1 MNTPDTTSDS
11 TAQRVATDSAARSPL
26 VRAGIDGVALK
37 PTECDLSLA
46 VGLPVST
53 LVVDYEGR
61 DAFPEVGTLQRLA
74 AAASVRV
81 TTPVRA
87 DGLDPLGD
95 DAVDTS
101 LPNGVGRVLVAGHG
115 AYLSETEA
123 SRAIAPRIGAARER
137 HPDAWVGTES
147 VERIALAAGGS
158 QFELLSRST
167 TADVR
172 ALRAAGFDGEVAC
185 YAPTALTA
193 DEDDLLDALG
203 AYVSRRGPVRR
214 ALPDG
219 DADRAGASDGGAETD
234 SAATGRA
241 REVLLAAIR
250 DYALVGDVAT
260 VRERTEGLREA
271 GVDSVVAYPARG
283 LGEFRT

>member
-1 MNTPDTTSDS
+1 MNAPESTSDS
-11 TAQRVATDSAARSPL
+11 TAQRAATDRAARSPL

-46 VGLPVST
+46 VDLPAST

-61 DAFPEVGTLQRLA
+61 EPFPDAETLQRLA
-74 AAASVRV
+74 TSASVRV

-95 DAVDTS
+95 DSVDREI
-101 LPNGVGRVLVAGHG
+101 PAGVGRVLVAGHG
-115 AYLSETEA
+115 AYLSDTEA
-123 SRAIAPRIGAARER
+123 SKAIAPRFGAARER
-137 HPDAWVGTES
+137 HSEAWIGTES
-147 VERIALAAGGS
+147 VERIALAASGT

-167 TADVR
+167 VADVR
-172 ALRAAGFDGEVAC
+172 ALRAAGFDGDVAC

-193 DEDDLLDALG
+193 DEDELLDALG

-214 ALPDG
+214 ALSED
-219 DADRAGASDGGAETD
+219 AETD

-241 REVLLAAIR
+241 RDVSLAAIQ
-250 DYALVGDVAT
+250 DYALVGDVET
-260 VRERTEGLREA
+260 VRERTEALREA
-271 GVDSVVAYPARG
+271 GVDTVVAYPARG
-283 LGEFRT
+283 LEEFRS

>member
-37 PTECDLSLA
+37 PTECDISLA
-46 VGLPVST
+46 VDLPVST
-53 LVVDYEGR
+53 LVVDYEGHDTFP
-61 DAFPEVGTLQRLA
+61 DAETLQRLA
-74 AAASVRV
+74 TAASVRV

-95 DAVDTS
+95 SSVDTS
-101 LPNGVGRVLVAGHG
+101 LPDGVGRVLVAGHG
-115 AYLSETEA
+115 AYLSDTEA

-147 VERIALAAGGS
+147 VERIALAAGGT

-167 TADVR
+167 IADVR
-172 ALRAAGFDGEVAC
+172 ALRAAGFEGEVAC

-193 DEDDLLDALG
+193 DEDELLDALG
-203 AYVSRRGPVRR
+203 GYVSRRGPVRR
-214 ALPDG
+214 AIPD
-219 DADRAGASDGGAETD
+219 DSETG

-250 DYALVGDVAT
+250 DYALVGDVDT
-260 VRERTEGLREA
+260 VRERTERLREA
-271 GVDSVVAYPARG
+271 GVDTIVAYPARG
-283 LGEFRT
+283 LEEFRN